1 MKMKLQKLEEKSK
14 RFHQMQKGNHWI
26 GCLFIGEIIATEDNS
41 NVDFKRRKEM
51 YDFYGVEMSDEEIEE
66 EDKKDKI
73 KEEEDER
80 EKYLEMMKIPHK
92 DDELLIEDEFG
103 RIRWVKHGSDEHMR
117 NIGSS
122 YRIRQLLQGKSF
134 STPVTK
140 KKMSRII

>member
-1 MKMKLQKLEEKSK
+1 
-14 RFHQMQKGNHWI
+14 
-26 GCLFIGEIIATEDNS
+26 
-41 NVDFKRRKEM
+41 M

-66 EDKKDKI
+66 EDKEDEN

-80 EKYLEMMKIPHK
+80 EKYLEMMKVPHK

-134 STPVTK
+134 STPATK
-140 KKMSRII
+140 KKMSRIK

>member
-1 MKMKLQKLEEKSK
+1 
-14 RFHQMQKGNHWI
+14 
-26 GCLFIGEIIATEDNS
+26 
-41 NVDFKRRKEM
+41 M

-73 KEEEDER
+73 KEEDER

-140 KKMSRII
+140 KKMSRIIQI